1 MILFVE
7 FVIFN
12 FDIKEGSVSNSKAK
26 LILRVY
32 HLSLSQKHSKQ
43 EYLTAAGLT
52 LNTT

>member
-1 MILFVE
+1 MILFVK

-32 HLSLSQKHSKQ
+32 HLSQKHSQQ